1 MALTTLQAFMSDIT
15 ANGKFARQYNY
26 KVGFATPAGMY
37 NVKAEQLMRCESIAF
52 PGQNI
57 ETSPDTIRLGP
68 LRSHAF
74 GVNYG
79 PVNAIF
85 LCDEEL
91 SERRLFENW
100 QRLMFESESFKV
112 GYYRDYVSDM
122 TIDQYNDKDEITYS
136 MILREVFP
144 KNITELALT
153 TTAGELHRISVE
165 LIYHHWEPIQVAG
178 RASVISSGTLKHSN
192 LYKR

>member
-1 MALTTLQAFMSDIT
+1 MALNTLQQFMSDIT
-15 ANGKFARQYNY
+15 SGGKFARQYNY
-26 KVGFATPAGMY
+26 SVGFTTPSGMAS
-37 NVKAEQLMRCESIAF
+37 VTRDQLMRCESIAF

-100 QRLMFESESFKV
+100 HRLVFEAESFKV
-112 GYYRDYVSDM
+112 GYYDEYITDM
-122 TIDQYNDKDEITYS
+122 TIDQYNDKDEVTYS
-136 MILREVFP
+136 MVLREVFP

-165 LIYHHWEPIQVAG
+165 LIYHHWEPIQVADRTPVIKSGNLGHIDLYG
-178 RASVISSGTLKHSN
+178 R
-192 LYKR
+192 